1 MGKIKCLNCGAEL
14 VADSQAACPACGI
27 GLSHT
32 KFSFL
37 TYLGAEDSLAGYQ
50 RSYKLVL
57 LKSIFEECLI
67 GNAPKVRNVV
77 ERFRA
82 YYVQRK
88 SHNLLIDK
96 DVDIRIADIESSSL
110 EDVFEV
116 VKMNPYD
123 AIHKQGFLKIDE
135 LNGVFVLQRGIN
147 DLSANEIKGLLDLIQ
162 KKLQLYYT
170 KIGSEALPRENGPFL
185 LSVQGTDNKNELLDD
200 TDKAHFIP
208 NIVAPKTPE
217 TPISAYTLEDL
228 GLSNRAYNSLRRNGI
243 CTTAALFEAVSTG
256 MVRKFKNIGAMTV
269 DELER
274 IVESLKNN
282 TFIPGMP
289 AAANCGSDNGIVL
302 DIDSTVADFY
312 PENSFKLFRQYCNDH
327 NIRTIADLT
336 TFNFEVLYSV
346 DGFGPAKVDRAK
358 KRYCALAEK
367 LGLPFHSG
375 TSPENEEKQAFVNAH
390 ESNWKLSIG
399 ILRFFG
405 ATPKTLTKLQ
415 DAGILTIQDI
425 QKSSLEMVGKLVGKQ
440 KCSELCKILETFQ
453 APLYTIGASILDE
466 CSKDRDFEIYIQR
479 ADGHSLQNVADTFG
493 LTRERIRQICSRF
506 ENRITPVMQ
515 AIAETIL
522 SHNDSAYFTEQQI
535 LDVFD
540 DDNYDKIIISALK
553 NCSEYTYLDFA
564 QTFVYRKDFPDIEDK
579 LQQIAT
585 EIVGDG
591 INLFEELGKI
601 EFALSSAGYGF
612 ITTDSFLELLI
623 KYNYKFYGDYVIKT
637 RKSYGLLCAEIVA
650 DEFPNGIHT
659 NSKDEIAHLRTA
671 LESKYG
677 KLDVPENDRSFISRT
692 VSYLVQAG
700 RSTYIASKNI
710 VVDDSVLLDIKSYI
724 DNLNQRDI
732 YYNQIFAEYEGILM
746 MTSNVDNPAFLHG
759 VLVWRFPNDYTY
771 SRDYLRKPDA
781 GETASLAE
789 QIRKILAEE
798 GHPMT
803 KKQILSQFP
812 GMTDAM
818 FNNAFYSVPWLIQW
832 EYGVFNCSDNLNITE
847 EETIQFQKV
856 IERLLRE
863 NDGYCSQDLLYKNI
877 SQELPGIYAKNDIKS
892 SQSIFYIAAY
902 LFSESLLFSRPHI
915 ALKERFTSLDSKTI
929 ALELMG
935 CPTMMNADEFFALAR
950 KFQWSDVTAGLV
962 FSNIEH
968 EYVRLDKNTYQA
980 TDSFELNDQDRKY
993 VSDLLLRSA
1002 ADEWYLPLQR
1012 FADSEDFTPGG
1023 LHINE
1028 FLIDSIVSKYGLDWH
1043 IVNPQVK
1050 DRRYAKGILVKN
1062 TQNITAYDQL
1072 IAKILSDAGFQTLS
1086 PGQLLSFL
1094 QIHQLAFKIIPK
1106 ELEVSKYFEV
1116 SEEQFTLIQAQEG

>member
-14 VADSQAACPACGI
+14 AADSQAACPACGI

-77 ERFRA
+77 ERFRT

-88 SHNLLIDK
+88 AHNLLIDK

-147 DLSANEIKGLLDLIQ
+147 DLSLNEIKGLLDLIQ

-170 KIGSEALPRENGPFL
+170 KIGSEALPGENEPFL
-185 LSVQGTDNKNELLDD
+185 LSEQETDSKDELLDD
-200 TDKAHFIP
+200 TDKAHFVP
-208 NIVAPKTPE
+208 NIVAHKTPQ
-217 TPISAYTLEDL
+217 TSISAYTLEDL

-243 CTTAALFEAVSTG
+243 A
-256 MVRKFKNIGAMTV
+256 
-269 DELER
+269 
-274 IVESLKNN
+274 
-282 TFIPGMP
+282 
-289 AAANCGSDNGIVL
+289 L

-346 DGFGPAKVDRAK
+346 DGFGPAKVERAQ

-425 QKSSLEMVGKLVGKQ
+425 QKFSPEMVGKLIGRQ
-440 KCSELCKILETFQ
+440 KCSDLCKILETFQ
-453 APLYTIGASILDE
+453 APLYAIGASILDE

-522 SHNDSAYFTEQQI
+522 FHNDSAYFTEQQL

-540 DDNYDKIIISALK
+540 NDNYDKIIISALK

-601 EFALSSAGYGF
+601 EFALSSVGYGF

-659 NSKDEIAHLRTA
+659 NSKDEIAHLRAA

-847 EETIQFQKV
+847 EETIKFQKV

-892 SQSIFYIAAY
+892 SQNIFYIAAY
-902 LFSESLLFSRPHI
+902 LFSESFLFSRPHI
-915 ALKERFTSLDSKTI
+915 ALKDRFTSLDSKTI

-935 CPTMMNADEFFALAR
+935 CPTMLNADEFFALAR
-950 KFQWSDVTAGLV
+950 KFQWSDITAGLV

-993 VSDLLLRSA
+993 VSDLLLSSA

-1072 IAKILSDAGFQTLS
+1072 IAKILPDAGFQTLS

>member
-14 VADSQAACPACGI
+14 AADSQAVCPACGI

-32 KFSFL
+32 KLSFL

-50 RSYKLVL
+50 RSYKLVF

-77 ERFRA
+77 ERFRT
-82 YYVQRK
+82 YYIQRK
-88 SHNLLIDK
+88 AHNLLIDK
-96 DVDIRIADIESSSL
+96 DVDSRIADIENSSL

-116 VKMNPYD
+116 IKMNPYN

-135 LNGVFVLQRGIN
+135 LNSVFVLQRGID
-147 DLSANEIKGLLDLIQ
+147 DLSVNEIRGFLDLIQ
-162 KKLQLYYT
+162 EKLRLYYA
-170 KIGSEALPRENGPFL
+170 KIGSEVLPGEKVPSL
-185 LSVQGTDNKNELLDD
+185 LSVQGTENSDELLDD
-200 TDKAHFIP
+200 IDKAPFFSDMVATEIIQAPIP
-208 NIVAPKTPE
+208 
-217 TPISAYTLEDL
+217 AYTLEDL

-243 CTTAALFEAVSTG
+243 CTTEALFEAVSTG
-256 MVRKFKNIGAMTV
+256 RVRKLKNIGIMTV
-269 DELER
+269 DEIER
-274 IVESLKNN
+274 VVESLKGI
-282 TFIPGMP
+282 TVIPGMP
-289 AAANCGSDNGIVL
+289 ISL
-302 DIDSTVADFY
+302 DTDSTIEDLY
-312 PENSFKLFRQYCNDH
+312 PENTFKLFRQYCSDH
-327 NIRTIADLT
+327 NIRTIADLSA
-336 TFNFEVLYSV
+336 FNFELLYSV
-346 DGFGPAKVDRAK
+346 DGFGPAKMDRAK

-367 LGLPFHSG
+367 LGLPFQPGVS
-375 TSPENEEKQAFVNAH
+375 TECEEKQAFVNVH
-390 ESNWKLSIG
+390 ESNWKLSIE
-399 ILRFFG
+399 ILRCFG

-415 DAGILTIQDI
+415 DAGISTIQDI
-425 QKSSLEMVGKLVGKQ
+425 QKFGPQMVGELVGRQ
-440 KCSELCKILETFQ
+440 KCSKLCKILEIFQ
-453 APLYTIGASILDE
+453 APLYTIGARIFDE

-493 LTRERIRQICSRF
+493 LTRERIRQICSSF
-506 ENRITPVMQ
+506 ENRIIPILQ
-515 AIAETIL
+515 AIVETIL
-522 SHNDSAYFTEQQI
+522 IQNQSAYFTEEQI
-535 LDVFD
+535 LDIFD
-540 DDNYDKIIISALK
+540 DDDYEKIIISALK
-553 NCSEYTYLDFA
+553 NCSEYAYLDFA
-564 QTFVYRKDFPDIEDK
+564 QTFVCRKDYSDIEDK
-579 LQQIAT
+579 LQQLAT

-591 INLFEELGKI
+591 INLFEELDKI
-601 EFALSSAGYGF
+601 ELTLSSAGYGF

-659 NSKDEIAHLRTA
+659 NNKDEIARLRTA
-671 LESKYG
+671 LEAKYG

-710 VVDDSVLLDIKSYI
+710 IVDDKVLLDIKSYI
-724 DNLNQRDI
+724 DSLNQRDI

-759 VLVWRFPNDYTY
+759 VLVWRFPNEYTY

-781 GETASLAE
+781 DETASLAE

-812 GMTDAM
+812 GMTEAM

-832 EYGVFNCSDNLNITE
+832 DYGVFNCSDNLHITE
-847 EETIQFQKV
+847 EEIQKFQKV
-856 IERLLRE
+856 IEKLLSQ
-863 NDGYCSQDLLYKNI
+863 NDGYCSQELLYKYI
-877 SQELPGIYAKNDIKS
+877 SQELPGIYDKNDIKS
-892 SQSIFYIAAY
+892 SQSVFYIADY
-902 LFSESLLFSRPHI
+902 LFSEIFLFSRPHI
-915 ALKERFTSLDSKTI
+915 ALKDRFTSLDSKTI
-929 ALELMG
+929 ALELMAR
-935 CPTMMNADEFFALAR
+935 PTMMNADEFFALAH
-950 KFQWSDVTAGLV
+950 KFQWSDVTAGFV
-962 FSNIEH
+962 FSSIEH
-968 EYVRLDKNTYQA
+968 EYVRLNKNIYQA
-980 TDSFELNDQDRKY
+980 ADSFELNDQDRKY
-993 VSDLLLRSA
+993 VSDLLLSSA

-1012 FADSEDFTPGG
+1012 FAGSEDFTPGG
-1023 LHINE
+1023 LHVNE
-1028 FLIDSIVSKYGLDWH
+1028 FLIGSIVSRYGLGWY

-1072 IAKILSDAGFQTLS
+1072 IAKILSDAGFKTLS
-1086 PGQLLSFL
+1086 SSQMLSFL

-1106 ELEVSKYFEV
+1106 ELEVSEYFEV

>member
-14 VADSQAACPACGI
+14 ATDSQAACPACGI

-77 ERFRA
+77 ERFRT

-88 SHNLLIDK
+88 AHNLLIDK

-147 DLSANEIKGLLDLIQ
+147 DLSLNEIKGLLDLIQ

-170 KIGSEALPRENGPFL
+170 KIGSEALPGENEPFL
-185 LSVQGTDNKNELLDD
+185 LSEQETDSKDELLDD
-200 TDKAHFIP
+200 TDKAHFVP
-208 NIVAPKTPE
+208 NIVAHKTPQ
-217 TPISAYTLEDL
+217 TSISAYTLEDL

-243 CTTAALFEAVSTG
+243 A
-256 MVRKFKNIGAMTV
+256 
-269 DELER
+269 
-274 IVESLKNN
+274 
-282 TFIPGMP
+282 
-289 AAANCGSDNGIVL
+289 L
-302 DIDSTVADFY
+302 DIDSTVAGFY

-346 DGFGPAKVDRAK
+346 DGFGPAKVERAQ

-425 QKSSLEMVGKLVGKQ
+425 QKFSPEMVGKLIGRQ

-453 APLYTIGASILDE
+453 APLYAIGASILDE

-522 SHNDSAYFTEQQI
+522 FHNDSAYFTEQQL

-540 DDNYDKIIISALK
+540 NDNYDKIIISALK

-579 LQQIAT
+579 LQQIAA

-659 NSKDEIAHLRTA
+659 NSKDEIAHLRAA

-847 EETIQFQKV
+847 EETIKFQKV

-892 SQSIFYIAAY
+892 SQNIFYIAAY
-902 LFSESLLFSRPHI
+902 LFSESFLFSRPHI
-915 ALKERFTSLDSKTI
+915 ALKDRFTSLDSKTI

-950 KFQWSDVTAGLV
+950 KFQWSDITAGLV

-993 VSDLLLRSA
+993 VSDLLLSSA

-1072 IAKILSDAGFQTLS
+1072 IAKILPDAGFQTLS